1 MFSKNDEAPTART
14 VEASKLPVNL
24 CEKTNM
30 KSIAKIKQSFTT
42 FQFGPHAIR
51 VTDVKGEP
59 WFVAIDVCK
68 AMGIVNNRDALDK
81 LDDDEKSTVGLTDSQ
96 AGCGAQSI
104 SLVSESGMYTLV
116 LRCRDAVKQG
126 SVPHQFRKWVTNE
139 VLPSIRK
146 KGEYKDSQSA
156 SISLKGKECRYRVRV
171 IIYDDLMGGIAEM
184 FGKGET
190 MRDIAYGVA
199 NDLGYRPNTFTQ
211 VPMDR
216 EKLKRVF

>member
-14 VEASKLPVNL
+14 VEASNLPVNL

>member
-1 MFSKNDEAPTART
+1 MVSKNDEAPTART
-14 VEASKLPVNL
+14 VEASNLPVNL

-81 LDDDEKSTVGLTDSQ
+81 LDDDEKSTVGLADSQ

>member
-1 MFSKNDEAPTART
+1 MVTKNSEAPIATNNQGLG
-14 VEASKLPVNL
+14 VSNL
-24 CEKTNM
+24 SRATDM

-171 IIYDDLMGGIAEM
+171 IIYDDLMGGCAEM

>member
-1 MFSKNDEAPTART
+1 MSEAPTT
-14 VEASKLPVNL
+14 CDSQGLLSNKSSEGNID
-24 CEKTNM
+24 M
-30 KSIAKIKQSFTT
+30 KSIAKVKNNFTSFK
-42 FQFGPHAIR
+42 FDDREVR
-51 VTDVKGEP
+51 VVTKDGEP
-59 WFVAIDVCK
+59 WFLAADLCEVL
-68 AMGIVNNRDALDK
+68 NLDTTSIRK
-81 LDDDEKSTVGLTDSQ
+81 LDDDEKGLHSIQTL
-96 AGCGAQSI
+96 GGAQQMAI
-104 SLVSESGMYTLV
+104 ISESGMWTLV
-116 LRCRDAVKQG
+116 LRCRDAVKPG
-126 SVPHQFRKWVTNE
+126 TIPYRVRKWVTSE

-146 KGEYKDSQSA
+146 TGEYKDTKAA
-156 SISLKGKECRYRVRV
+156 SISLKDKECRYRVRV